1 MLSLAVTQWE
11 QRASTVRTDP
21 VCDSRLMSR
30 TVLTITGVLV
40 PASGPARSSK
50 GEVVGV
56 LGQAEGCVNYG
67 VGKLEQ
73 SQV

>member
-1 MLSLAVTQWE
+1 
-11 QRASTVRTDP
+11 
-21 VCDSRLMSR
+21 MSR

-50 GEVVGV
+50 GEVVGG